1 MCSIS
6 GASSTLKSADGNA
19 VGAVGVVKEDN
30 TNNQKVCR
38 NLLRFALIFVFISV
52 IKIYLIEFITFE

>member
-38 NLLRFALIFVFISV
+38 NLLRFALIFFVISV

>member
-38 NLLRFALIFVFISV
+38 NLLRFVLIFVFISV